1 MTHRTTRRIARTTA
15 SLGSLTIAALVGCA
29 GNEIRAEHYAVREMT
44 VSATPGDGTVL
55 PSTTQ
60 AAFPSYRSTDTSRAA
75 RARR

>member
-44 VSATPGDGTVL
+44 VSPSPGDGTVL
-55 PSTTQ
+55 PTQ
-60 AAFPSYRSTDTSRAA
+60 TASFPSHRTTDSSRTALVSE
-75 RARR
+75 